1 VAAVE
6 IVVEL
11 GHRRHSRTLLPGQHN
26 TTPYPGPVRIV
37 RVAWYRQLQPFADG
51 PYVLSGGRV
60 TEGFDSLVVA
70 LHTDTGVVG
79 WGEMSPLGS
88 TYDPAF
94 PDGAFAAAPLLADSL
109 LGTPV
114 AAAARTLA
122 AALKG
127 HHYARAAF
135 DMAAWDAL
143 GRAAGLPLHALLGG
157 ADGEGTALY
166 RSIGRAEP
174 AAMAERARELRSRG
188 YRRLQVKVGGH
199 PDADV
204 AGLRAVATAVPDAVL
219 YCDANGGWNTADAR
233 RFLAATADLAYV
245 LEQPCATLRENILL
259 RPHAARPMVL
269 DESIEHVADVV
280 DAARAGIDGI
290 TIKIARV
297 GGITAARL
305 CRDTAVALGMDVT
318 VEDTG
323 GADLDTA
330 AMAHLSITTPAAHRA
345 HTCDFHHWVTVSN
358 GSGLPATD
366 DGLLRPPTGAGLGID
381 VDEAALGE
389 PLASAGS

>member
-1 VAAVE
+1 
-6 IVVEL
+6 
-11 GHRRHSRTLLPGQHN
+11 
-26 TTPYPGPVRIV
+26 VRIV
-37 RVAWYRQLQPFADG
+37 QVTWYRQLQPFADG

-60 TEGFDSLVVA
+60 TDGFDSVVVA
-70 LHTDTGVVG
+70 LHTDCSVDGRRVVG

-88 TYDPAF
+88 TYDAAF
-94 PDGAFAAAPLLADSL
+94 PEGAFAAAPLLADAL

-114 AAAARTLA
+114 AAAARILA
-122 AALKG
+122 TALKG
-127 HHYARAAF
+127 HHYARSAF

-143 GRAAGLPLHALLGG
+143 GRAAALPLHALLGG
-157 ADGEGTALY
+157 ADGDGTPLY

-174 AAMAERARELRSRG
+174 AAMAERARELRARG

-199 PDADV
+199 PDTDA
-204 AGLRAVATAVPDAVL
+204 AGLRAVAGAVPDAVL
-219 YCDANGGWNTADAR
+219 YCDAHGGWTTADAR
-233 RFLAATADLAYV
+233 RFLAATADVAYV
-245 LEQPCATLRENILL
+245 LEQPCASLRESVLL

-269 DESIEHVADVV
+269 DESIEHVTDVV
-280 DAARAGIDGI
+280 AAAEAGIDGI

-305 CRDTAVALGMDVT
+305 CRDIAVALGMDVT

-330 AMAHLSITTPAAHRA
+330 AMAHLSISTPSRHRA

-358 GSGLPATD
+358 GSGLPDTS
-366 DGLLRPPTGAGLGID
+366 DGLLRPPTGAGLGIE
-381 VDEAALGE
+381 VDIGALGD
-389 PLASAGS
+389 PLGSVGG